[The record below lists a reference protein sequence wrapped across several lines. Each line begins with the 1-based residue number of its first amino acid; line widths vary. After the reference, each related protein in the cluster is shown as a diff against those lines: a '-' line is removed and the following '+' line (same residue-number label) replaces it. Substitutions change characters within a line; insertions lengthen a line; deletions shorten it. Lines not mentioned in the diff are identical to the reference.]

1 MMGNTGAPLSFS
13 QAKLEDFESFKKAV
27 LDEVVGAVYPLHR
40 KVFSLYWNN
49 SVTNAMPKVCSY
61 ADYDEGAFSYSFPIV
76 YDGGL
81 VHHVFSV
88 KVVPELTPGKFRAA
102 SAEARIK
109 TMAYM
114 EEPPGKVGGITT
126 YTVAP
131 HYERFARFK
140 FIHAINDRRTGECS
154 IPVIERNPKR
164 AALTVL
170 RWWASFLCSRLD
182 GLVSELSRKLGLS
195 PWTYHPNLLE
205 RLLSSDLEILDRLD
219 ELDGFDGFDG
229 LDRAGRAGDAGWALR
244 PLGGALSAPGPGP
257 LVQKRGVALRNALY
271 YMNAL
276 YNRVHDL
283 CSRVCGALAA
293 AMKCLYDTVRHLLNE
308 IERLANEVLREEVA
322 RRVARAVVPVVA
334 PAVAQAAR
342 TGNVA
347 EVVRRVDEALSAA
360 RSIIIEWA
368 KGVFLE
374 VRRSVAEGF
383 FAKYLQARPV

>member
-1 MMGNTGAPLSFS
+1 MVNAGTPLSFS
-13 QAKLEDFESFKKAV
+13 QAELGDFESFKKAV
-27 LDEVVGAVYPLHR
+27 LDEVVGAVFPLHR

-49 SVTNAMPKVCSY
+49 SVTNAMPYVCSY
-61 ADYDEGAFSYSFPIV
+61 ADYDEGAFSYAFPIV
-76 YDGGL
+76 YDNGL
-81 VHHVFSV
+81 VNHVFSV
-88 KVVPELTPGKFRAA
+88 KVVPELTPAKFRAA

-164 AALTVL
+164 AALTIL

-205 RLLSSDLEILDRLD
+205 RLLSSDLEVLDRLD
-219 ELDGFDGFDG
+219 ELVGGTG
-229 LDRAGRAGDAGWALR
+229 GAGRALG
-244 PLGGALSAPGPGP
+244 PLGGAPGAPSPLSSAI
-257 LVQKRGVALRNALY
+257 QKRGVALRNALY

-276 YNRVHDL
+276 YNRIRDL
-283 CSRVCGALAA
+283 SSRVCGALAN
-293 AMKCLYDTVRHLLNE
+293 AMKCLYETVRHLLNE
-308 IERLANEVLREEVA
+308 IERLANEILKEEVA
-322 RRVARAVVPVVA
+322 RRVARAVMPVVA
-334 PAVAQAAR
+334 PAVAQAVR

-347 EVVRRVDEALSAA
+347 EVVRRVDEAFSTA

-368 KGVFLE
+368 KGIFLE
-374 VRRSVAEGF
+374 VRRSVVEGF

>member
-1 MMGNTGAPLSFS
+1 MMANVGAPLSFS
-13 QAKLEDFESFKKAV
+13 QAELEDFESFKKAV
-27 LDEVVGAVYPLHR
+27 LDEIVGAVYPLHR

-49 SVTNAMPKVCSY
+49 SVTNAMPKVYSY
-61 ADYDEGAFSYSFPIV
+61 ADYDEGTFSYSFPIV

-81 VHHVFSV
+81 VHHVFSA

-126 YTVAP
+126 YTIAP

-205 RLLSSDLEILDRLD
+205 RLLSSDLEVLDRLD
-219 ELDGFDGFDG
+219 ELVGGTG
-229 LDRAGRAGDAGWALR
+229 GAGRALR
-244 PLGGALSAPGPGP
+244 PLGGPGGPPGPV
-257 LVQKRGVALRNALY
+257 VQKRGVALRNALY

-283 CSRVCGALAA
+283 CSRVCGALANA
-293 AMKCLYDTVRHLLNE
+293 LRCLYDTVRHLLNE

-322 RRVARAVVPVVA
+322 RRVARAVMPVVA
-334 PAVAQAAR
+334 PAVARVAG
-342 TGNVA
+342 TGNFA
-347 EVVRRVDEALSAA
+347 EVVKRVDEALSAA

-368 KGVFLE
+368 KGIFIE
-374 VRRSVAEGF
+374 VRRSAVEGF